1 MLLDGGANMYSS
13 YSYLNQSGDGV
24 IVVESNSEWSTVNW
38 VAEVYFEAVYTT
50 YSMFPLTKSGVGSLS
65 NNGKTITVVVPQPPK
80 YLLLTIGSFKKIYSF
95 VEGGIETSSELVYFP
110 NCRISGMNTGN
121 GIYNTKA
128 LVLFNDE
135 PNTLLNNGLYKATLM
150 VGDDI
155 VGYAFGQRFVRL
167 NSSTSGVG
175 DYSFGGVI
183 FLKVLFIDQ
192 PTAPVVMDFK
202 LINKGKV
209 ENYKVPFDGVDF
221 VGPVSQRFNY
231 SSSTNYNFY
240 LERSLGYFYYRS

>member
-13 YSYLNQSGDGV
+13 YSYLDESGDGV
-24 IVVESNSEWSTVNW
+24 IVIESNSEWNTVNW

-50 YSMFPLTKSGVGSLS
+50 YSMFPLTKAGVGSLS

-110 NCRISGMNTGN
+110 NCRISGMNTGTN
-121 GIYNTKA
+121 GNYNTKA

-135 PNTLLNNGLYKATLM
+135 PNTILNDGLYKATLM
-150 VGDDI
+150 IGDDI
-155 VGYAFGQRFVRL
+155 VGYAFGQRFVNL
-167 NSSTSGVG
+167 SSSTSGVG
-175 DYSFGGVI
+175 SYSFGGVI
-183 FLKVLFIDQ
+183 FLKVFFIDQ
-192 PTAPVVMDFK
+192 PTVPVVMDFK
-202 LINKGKV
+202 LMNKGKI

-231 SSSTNYNFY
+231 SSSTSYNFY
-240 LERSLGYFYYRS
+240 LERSIGYFYYR

>member
-1 MLLDGGANMYSS
+1 MYSS

-110 NCRISGMNTGN
+110 NCKISGMNTGN

-209 ENYKVPFDGVDF
+209 ENYKVPFDGSQF
-221 VGPVSQRFNY
+221 IGPVSQRFNY
-231 SSSTNYNFY
+231 SSSVDYRFAI
-240 LERSLGYFYYRS
+240 ERSLGYFYYRL